1 MSPLLTHRR
10 SRRRSRAGRLVV
22 LVCVLVVAA
31 VLIGGVA
38 RIGSQSG
45 PFHASVNRSF
55 GAQGAVLVDR
65 SNATGASLRR
75 LMGAMPDQN
84 RQTLQVQLD
93 DITAQAGD
101 QAERAAFLANGGGVQ
116 GRFATVFADRAQ
128 SADEVRTAID
138 GLLDLRP
145 LPVAGAPATAAT
157 AVAVPTLSST

>member
-31 VLIGGVA
+31 VLIGGVG
-38 RIGSQSG
+38 RIGSRSG

-55 GAQGAVLVDR
+55 GVQGAVLVDL

-84 RQTLQVQLD
+84 RQTVQVELD
-93 DITAQAGD
+93 DVTAQAGD
-101 QAERAAFLANGGGVQ
+101 QASRAALLASDGGV
-116 GRFATVFADRAQ
+116 
-128 SADEVRTAID
+128 E
-138 GLLDLRP
+138 
-145 LPVAGAPATAAT
+145 
-157 AVAVPTLSST
+157 